1 MINLRTIFERWN
13 RSAVRACTVS
23 LLLAGLAACSTLTS
37 LAPPDMVGVSLTPI
51 GHLGRGIGI
60 PDLTVDGHSGGN
72 NGGWG
77 GGGRTSCCVLL
88 PAKVTQPVMVTVKWS
103 TYRSTVDEERFH
115 EAVVPVH
122 FEVQPGVGGAGLFV
136 HFLPGHRVEVWYA
149 KVFPE
154 SPVYPGPI
162 YPRGAAP
169 RYVPIAGE
177 KPALPIASN

>member
-1 MINLRTIFERWN
+1 MSGAAMGAALR
-13 RSAVRACTVS
+13 ALRACAVALILT
-23 LLLAGLAACSTLTS
+23 GLVACSTLTS

-77 GGGRTSCCVLL
+77 GGGSTSCCVLL

-122 FEVQPGVGGAGLFV
+122 FEVQPGDGGAGLFV
-136 HFLPGHRVEVWYA
+136 HFLPGHEVEVWYA
-149 KVFPE
+149 KVFPG
-154 SPVYPGPI
+154 SSLYVG
-162 YPRGAAP
+162 P
-169 RYVPIAGE
+169 RYPSGPAPPYAPLPGE
-177 KPALPIASN
+177 KPALSITNN